1 MKFLSPNYHSISGF
15 ELYSGLIF
23 GVTEEGTGL
32 SVLRTFRLLR
42 IIKLVRF
49 LPNLRRQLI
58 VMLRTMDNVAVFFG
72 LLMLFIFI
80 FRWGTS
86 YLCSGLDDYLQH
98 FGHELVWLQIL

>member
-1 MKFLSPNYHSISGF
+1 MILGQTFLVGGFLFSGF
-15 ELYSGLIF
+15 ELFCSYYYGEGGL
-23 GVTEEGTGL
+23 GL

-49 LPNLRRQLI
+49 LPNLQRSLV

-80 FRWGTS
+80 FRFS
-86 YLCSGLDDYLQH
+86 QKSGIEVTLYSQYP
-98 FGHELVWLQIL
+98 GHEPVRV